1 MGAQCVLQVYK
12 CTCVLAAL
20 QFSAVYYRLV
30 FFGVSNAGRS
40 AEMYECINIR
50 SAVQSNVLAQYC
62 TVCAL
67 SVL

>member
-1 MGAQCVLQVYK
+1 MCTTSVQVYM
-12 CTCVLAAL
+12 CSCSTTIH
-20 QFSAVYYRLV
+20 AVYYRLV
-30 FFGVSNAGRS
+30 FLGVSNAGQS
-40 AEMYECINIR
+40 AEMYKCIDIR